1 MSGARFSI
9 FLSMVLAVW
18 AVMHLYVFWRLASVP
33 WVAEHLSRRA
43 LITIAVLLWLSYPL
57 ARMLEARR
65 IDAVGLPL
73 EFLSSLWVG
82 TLFLLLAALLV
93 ADIATVGGLLLPR
106 LAPRIIGWAAL
117 FALALAVIG
126 LVQGLRRPA
135 VRDYEVVMPGLPKA
149 RDGMVVVQ
157 VSDLHLGTQLGKAWL
172 EDLVAQVQSLK
183 PDLLVVVGD
192 VIDGNVS
199 RVQPLVPVLS
209 KFNAPLGVWA
219 VTGNHEFYAGLEPS
233 VALLE
238 SAGFKVLRG
247 AFVEVTPGLVLAG
260 VDDLTAHEQAGG
272 TGDGLGRALTNRPPG
287 ATILLSHT
295 PKRLSPAKLQGVNL
309 MLSGHTHNGQ
319 LWPFNYLVRLRYPW
333 VGGRYEAAG
342 ATVIVCRGTGTWG
355 PRMRLWRPSELVR
368 ITLRSAPG
376 ASPVLPPSLASEKSN

>member
-1 MSGARFSI
+1 
-9 FLSMVLAVW
+9 MVLAVW

-33 WVAEHLSRRA
+33 WVVEHVSRRA
-43 LITIAVLLWLSYPL
+43 LILAAGCLWLSYPVGRIL
-57 ARMLEARR
+57 ESRRM
-65 IDAVGLPL
+65 DTVGIPL
-73 EFLSSLWVG
+73 EFLASLWVG
-82 TLFLLLAALLV
+82 TLFLLFAASLAADFV
-93 ADIATVGGLLLPR
+93 TAGGWLLPR
-106 LAPRIIGWAAL
+106 LAPRITGWAAL
-117 FALALAVIG
+117 LALGLAVVALI
-126 LVQGLRRPA
+126 QGLRPPV
-135 VRDYEVVMPGLPKA
+135 VREYEVAMPGLPKE
-149 RDGMVVVQ
+149 RDGTVVVQ
-157 VSDLHLGTQLGKAWL
+157 VSDLHLGTQLGETWL
-172 EDLVAQVQSLK
+172 EKLVMRAQSLK

-199 RVQPLVPVLS
+199 RVQPLVPALS

-247 AFVEVTPGLVLAG
+247 ASAEVAPGLVLAG
-260 VDDLTAHEQAGG
+260 VDDLTAQEQAGG
-272 TGDGLGRALTNRPPG
+272 FGDDLARALTNRPTG

-295 PKRLSPAKLQGVNL
+295 PKQFSPEDLRGVNL
-309 MLSGHTHNGQ
+309 ILSGHTHNGQ
-319 LWPFNYLVRLRYPW
+319 LWPFNYLVKLRYPR

-342 ATVIVCRGTGTWG
+342 ATMIVCRGTGTWG

-376 ASPVLPPSLASEKSN
+376 AGSVPSSTGV